1 MRKWIGY
8 YENVISGEAIKEIFN
23 YPWHW
28 SPSTYSSHKG
38 QSHNSE
44 ERVRMDEV
52 WVREE
57 NRPYPNLRE
66 AVLKSMRF
74 YGEEHE
80 NFSCIHHTD
89 FRINRYGIDGFMSSH
104 IDNIHHSHGQQY
116 GYPQVSVLLFLNDD
130 YEGGEFHF
138 FDGKVIEP
146 KAGKLI
152 IHPTFAGHGV
162 KPVTKGHRYSC
173 VAWGVGDTFV

>member
-8 YENVISGEAIKEIFN
+8 YDGVISEESIKEIFN

-38 QSHNSE
+38 QNDNSE

-57 NRPYPNLRE
+57 NRPYPNLKE

-74 YGEEHE
+74 YGEDHK

-104 IDNIHHSHGQQY
+104 VDNIHHSHGQQY
-116 GYPQVSVLLFLNDD
+116 GYPQVSVLLFLNDN
-130 YEGGEFHF
+130 YEGGEIIVA
-138 FDGKVIEP
+138 DNEYNP
-146 KAGKLI
+146 TAGSALI
-152 IHPTFAGHGV
+152 FPSNFMFPHEV
-162 KPVTKGHRYSC
+162 KSVTKGERWS
-173 VAWGVGDTFV
+173 VVSWLM